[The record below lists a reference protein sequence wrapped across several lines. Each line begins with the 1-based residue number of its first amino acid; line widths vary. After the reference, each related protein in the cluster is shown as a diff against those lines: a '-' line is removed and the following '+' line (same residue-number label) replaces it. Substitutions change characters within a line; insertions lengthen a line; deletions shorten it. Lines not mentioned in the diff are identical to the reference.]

1 MKKTLLIFGLLLAF
15 GGFTL
20 AALQIKKMN
29 RWAEANKVSVSA
41 PSEDAEPQAF
51 SPPAMAPPSTQV
63 SDNPNVPNPN
73 KKQIRLG
80 LLLDTSNSM
89 DGLIDQ
95 AKSQLWNIVDELAD
109 AKYEGD
115 PADLHIALYEYG
127 NDDLSIRN
135 GYVRQVSDF
144 TQDLDEVSRLL
155 FQLRTNGGS
164 EYCGTVMRDALQE
177 MDWGGNSSDLKMI
190 FIAGNEPFNQGHI
203 NFERVCKDAAKRK
216 VLINTIFCGDYQ
228 EGINTFWQT
237 GATLGKGKYM
247 NIDMDQQTVYVPSP
261 YDARIDA
268 LNDQLNDT
276 YIAFGVKGRQ
286 SKAKQLQEDQ
296 NAESYSR
303 SNKVKRA
310 ISKSKHVYKN
320 ESWDLVDASKKEG
333 FDIEKIEKDDLP
345 DEMRSMNLEEKKGY
359 LSSKETERKKLQE
372 EIQQLGLERKKYVKN
387 VQDSLSQDNQLEEAI
402 LNSVKSQAEKNSFT
416 FNDE

>member
-1 MKKTLLIFGLLLAF
+1 MKKTLLISGLLLAF

-20 AALQIKKMN
+20 ASLQIKKMN
-29 RWAEANKVSVSA
+29 SLAEANRISA
-41 PSEDAEPQAF
+41 SASIEDDSYEEPIRPS
-51 SPPAMAPPSTQV
+51 MAPPSKQV
-63 SDNPNVPNPN
+63 DANPEIPNPN

-127 NDDLSIRN
+127 NDRLSISN
-135 GYVRQVSDF
+135 GYVRQVTDF
-144 TQDLDEVSRLL
+144 TQDLDEVSKLL
-155 FQLRTNGGS
+155 FELKTNGGS
-164 EYCGTVMRDALQE
+164 EYCGTVMRDALNE
-177 MDWGGNSSDLKMI
+177 MNWGDDSDDLKMI
-190 FIAGNEPFNQGHI
+190 FIAGNEPFNQGNV
-203 NFERVCKDAAKRK
+203 NFETVCKNASKRK

-228 EGINTFWQT
+228 QGINTLWQT

-247 NIDMDQQTVYVPSP
+247 NIDMDRQTVYVPSP
-261 YDARIDA
+261 HDAKIDA
-268 LNDQLNDT
+268 LNDKLNDT
-276 YIAFGVKGRQ
+276 YVAFGVQGRQ

-320 ESWDLVDASKKEG
+320 ESWDLVDASKKTD
-333 FDIEKIEKDDLP
+333 FDIQKIEKDDLP
-345 DEMRSMNLEEKKGY
+345 EEMKSMNLSEKKNY
-359 LSSKETERKKLQE
+359 LALKEAERKKLQE
-372 EIQQLGLERKKYVKN
+372 EIKVLGLERKKYVKK

-402 LNSVKSQAEKNSFT
+402 LNSVKSQAKENAFT